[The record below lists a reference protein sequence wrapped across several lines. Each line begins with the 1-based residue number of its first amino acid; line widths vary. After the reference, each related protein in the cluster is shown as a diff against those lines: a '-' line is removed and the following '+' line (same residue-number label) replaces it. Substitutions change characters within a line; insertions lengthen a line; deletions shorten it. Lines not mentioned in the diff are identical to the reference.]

1 MWAITFQS
9 VFLTRVTPYPGSG
22 ANTSFF
28 RVFPQPPENGY
39 CVWSPLVLN
48 LPKVGMRDSLMPYDS
63 CDDLFHNLS
72 LAELLKT
79 YRDEPRVETRF
90 FFSSVFFYEFNIK
103 RIVITWRIYSIWLDL
118 SERTAHFVY
127 HQSSRALLVSF
138 KNDTIPAE
146 YLNTYLHA
154 NLRYLR
160 EVCVHNSVNL
170 HRWQTSLVSSICRR
184 RVLYIASV

>member
-90 FFSSVFFYEFNIK
+90 FSSVFFLWIQYKADRDYLTYLLNLIRSFRAYSAFRLSSI
-103 RIVITWRIYSIWLDL
+103 IASSPRIYQKRHNTRGIL
-118 SERTAHFVY
+118 
-127 HQSSRALLVSF
+127 
-138 KNDTIPAE
+138 E
-146 YLNTYLHA
+146 YIFA
-154 NLRYLR
+154 R
-160 EVCVHNSVNL
+160 
-170 HRWQTSLVSSICRR
+170 
-184 RVLYIASV
+184 